1 MRFMEN
7 FLNKV
12 SKPKCLEKTIHRQT
26 VVDIVAAWLYA
37 TSVLND
43 DQEVM
48 NIQFSEL
55 PGGKSGKE
63 LVQMKIFIKEVKTK
77 K

>member
-1 MRFMEN
+1 MSFMEN

-12 SKPKCLEKTIHRQT
+12 SSKPKQYCLEKTIHRQT
-26 VVDIVAAWLYA
+26 VVDMMAAWLYA
-37 TSVLND
+37 TSVLD
-43 DQEVM
+43 DNQEVM
-48 NIQFSEL
+48 NIQFGEL
-55 PGGKSGKE
+55 SGKE